1 MVEAYKKEHEK
12 IESADDPIGMLK
24 FLLAENGLTGSELG
38 RILGQQQLGSKI
50 LTHKREL
57 SKTHILKLAEYFAVS
72 PAVFL

>member
-1 MVEAYKKEHEK
+1 
-12 IESADDPIGMLK
+12 MLK